1 MTQPPRCQ
9 VELGASLRQVADE
22 LRMLFGPL
30 LGEYHR
36 PSGPPIQA
44 FWTVGR
50 GQVRPSYTATGIEA
64 VLSEA
69 PDRDLLGPPTRLM
82 AVKRIWTVTFT
93 QFDTSS
99 NLEAVRL
106 LAFRAWPTAQQ
117 RPQPQT
123 DDTYERLILELPDPV
138 FIAALAATG

>member
-1 MTQPPRCQ
+1 MSQARCQ

-22 LRMLFGPL
+22 LRALFGPF
-30 LGEYHR
+30 LGLYH
-36 PSGPPIQA
+36 PKHGPPIQA
-44 FWTVGR
+44 FWTVGK

-69 PDRDLLGPPTRLM
+69 PERELLGPATRTM
-82 AVKRIWTVTFT
+82 ATMRTWTVTFT
-93 QFDTSS
+93 QFETTS
-99 NLEAVRL
+99 NLEEVRL

-117 RPQPQT
+117 RHQPQT

-138 FIAALAATG
+138 YIASLAASG

>member
-1 MTQPPRCQ
+1 MTQARCQ

-30 LGEYHR
+30 LGQYHR
-36 PSGPPIQA
+36 PEGSPIQA
-44 FWTVGR
+44 FWTVGK

-64 VLSEA
+64 VLTEA
-69 PDRDLLGPPTRLM
+69 PERELLGAPTRTM
-82 AVKRIWTVTFT
+82 ATMRTWTVTFT

-99 NLEAVRL
+99 NLESVRL

-117 RPQPQT
+117 RHQPQT
-123 DDTYERLILELPDPV
+123 DDTYERLFLELPDPV
-138 FIAALAATG
+138 YIASLAASG

>member
-1 MTQPPRCQ
+1 MTQARCQ

-22 LRMLFGPL
+22 LRMLFGPQ
-30 LGEYHR
+30 LGQYQR

-44 FWTVGR
+44 FWTVGK

-64 VLSEA
+64 VLTEA
-69 PDRDLLGPPTRLM
+69 PERELLGAPTRTM
-82 AVKRIWTVTFT
+82 ATMRTWTVTFT

-117 RPQPQT
+117 RHQPQT
-123 DDTYERLILELPDPV
+123 DDTYERLIIELPDPV
-138 FIAALAATG
+138 YIASLAASG

>member
-1 MTQPPRCQ
+1 MTEARCQ
-9 VELGASLRQVADE
+9 VELGASVRQVADE

-30 LGEYHR
+30 LGQYQR
-36 PSGPPIQA
+36 PSGQPIQA
-44 FWTVGR
+44 FWTVGK

-64 VLSEA
+64 VLTEA
-69 PDRDLLGPPTRLM
+69 PERQLLGRPTRLM
-82 AVKRIWTVTFT
+82 ATMRTWTLTFT

-117 RPQPQT
+117 RHQPQT
-123 DDTYERLILELPDPV
+123 DDTYERLIVELPDPV
-138 FIAALAATG
+138 YIASLAATG

>member
-1 MTQPPRCQ
+1 MTQARCQ

-22 LRMLFGPL
+22 LRMLFGHL
-30 LGEYHR
+30 LGQYQR

-44 FWTVGR
+44 FWTVGK

-64 VLSEA
+64 VLTEA
-69 PDRDLLGPPTRLM
+69 PERELLGKPTRTM
-82 AVKRIWTVTFT
+82 ATMRTWTVTFT

-117 RPQPQT
+117 RHQPQT
-123 DDTYERLILELPDPV
+123 DDTYERLIVELPDPV
-138 FIAALAATG
+138 YIASLPASG

>member
-1 MTQPPRCQ
+1 MTEARCQ
-9 VELGASLRQVADE
+9 VELGASVRQVADE
-22 LRMLFGPL
+22 LRMLFGPV
-30 LGEYHR
+30 LGQYQR

-44 FWTVGR
+44 FWVVGK

-64 VLSEA
+64 VLTEA
-69 PDRDLLGPPTRLM
+69 PERELLGAPTRLM
-82 AVKRIWTVTFT
+82 PTMRTWSLAFT

-117 RPQPQT
+117 RHQPQT
-123 DDTYERLILELPDPV
+123 DDTYERLIVELPDPV
-138 FIAALAATG
+138 YIASLAATG

>member
-1 MTQPPRCQ
+1 MTQARCQ

-30 LGEYHR
+30 LGQYHR
-36 PSGPPIQA
+36 SEGPPIQA
-44 FWTVGR
+44 FWTVGK

-64 VLSEA
+64 VLTEA
-69 PDRDLLGPPTRLM
+69 PERELLGAATRTM
-82 AVKRIWTVTFT
+82 ATMRTWTVTFT
-93 QFDTSS
+93 QFDTRS

-117 RPQPQT
+117 RHQPQT
-123 DDTYERLILELPDPV
+123 DDTYERLIVELPDPV
-138 FIAALAATG
+138 YIASLAASG

>member
-1 MTQPPRCQ
+1 MTQARCQ
-9 VELGASLRQVADE
+9 VELGATLRQVADE
-22 LRMLFGPL
+22 LRELFGPL
-30 LGEYHR
+30 LGQYHR

-44 FWTVGR
+44 FWTVGK

-64 VLSEA
+64 VLTEA
-69 PDRDLLGPPTRLM
+69 PERELLGRPTRTM
-82 AVKRIWTVTFT
+82 ATMRTWTLTFC

-99 NLEAVRL
+99 NLEEVRL

-117 RPQPQT
+117 RHQPQT

-138 FIAALAATG
+138 LIASLAASG

>member
-1 MTQPPRCQ
+1 MSQSRCH

-30 LGEYHR
+30 LGQYKR

-44 FWTVGR
+44 FWTVGK

-69 PDRDLLGPPTRLM
+69 PERELMGAPTRTM
-82 AVKRIWTVTFT
+82 ATMRTWTVTFT
-93 QFDTSS
+93 QFDTSG
-99 NLEAVRL
+99 NLEDVRL
-106 LAFRAWPTAQQ
+106 LAFRAWPTARQ
-117 RPQPQT
+117 RHQPQT
-123 DDTYERLILELPDPV
+123 DDAYERLILELPDPV
-138 FIAALAATG
+138 YIASLGASG

>member
-1 MTQPPRCQ
+1 MTQARCQ
-9 VELGASLRQVADE
+9 VELGASVRQVADE
-22 LRMLFGPL
+22 LRMQFGPL
-30 LGEYHR
+30 LGQYQR

-44 FWTVGR
+44 FWTVGK

-64 VLSEA
+64 VLTEA
-69 PDRDLLGPPTRLM
+69 PERELLGTPTRTM
-82 AVKRIWTVTFT
+82 ATMRTWTVTFT

-117 RPQPQT
+117 RHQPQT
-123 DDTYERLILELPDPV
+123 DDTYERLIVELPDPV
-138 FIAALAATG
+138 YIASLAASG